1 MKSMSATNSS
11 PEQPGQSGNPGQP
24 GEFDHA
30 GEFRQSG
37 ETPPGITPAG
47 EAASSAVPDASAGAA
62 AGVGADGTADGT
74 ASGAQPGEAR
84 SSAIMAA
91 GTLVSRI
98 LGFGKTWM
106 LGAALGLGSTVNDT
120 FINANN
126 LPNLIF
132 LLVAGGVFN
141 AVLVP
146 QIIKASK
153 APDRGADYISRLLT
167 LAVLVLLSLTLLVT
181 LLAPFVIELTTQGYS
196 PQQKA
201 LAVTFAFWCL
211 PQIFFYGLYALL
223 TQVLNANGAFGP
235 AMWAPILNN
244 IVAILGLGMFIW
256 IFGANVANPHTL
268 DNWGETQTILVAGFS
283 TLGVIAQTAI
293 LLIPVFRL
301 RLGLR
306 PRFGWRGVGLG
317 HAARLSVWTLLTA
330 AVGQLAFLYVMRIA
344 TIPGAERLRLQKAG
358 DLDAAALLPGNAV
371 LEVAS
376 QLYLL
381 PHSII
386 ALSLAT
392 VLFNRMTRASQDGN
406 RDELRNALS
415 QGLRTMAV
423 ATVFGALALFALAG
437 PLGMFFS
444 GGLRTDGV
452 MLAQTLTILALSTPF
467 MSANFM
473 MSRVFYANEDA
484 RTPFYIQLV
493 LALVNV
499 VAAFFIQF
507 LPIDQIIFAIA
518 ILYTGGNIL
527 SVIVSAFFLRRLL
540 GHLDG
545 PRIANSYI
553 RMGYAALGSAV
564 AGAGALWLLGN
575 YSPVGFVWTNRLTA
589 LVTIVVVGPVM
600 LAVYLLLLKLFR
612 VTELQDLLRPLLGRL
627 GRGAAAPA
635 AAPGGDSG
643 GAASASGRASA
654 PASSE
659 RPTAERATVSMDTGL
674 IPRISGEF
682 DSASFRAG
690 PAPLP
695 EREEAGN
702 RGEAK
707 YLPEEELPGST
718 RGGRLR
724 DEIPLPGRRTFQG
737 KPGQNPYFRPGRK
750 RKK

>member
-1 MKSMSATNSS
+1 
-11 PEQPGQSGNPGQP
+11 
-24 GEFDHA
+24 
-30 GEFRQSG
+30 
-37 ETPPGITPAG
+37 
-47 EAASSAVPDASAGAA
+47 
-62 AGVGADGTADGT
+62 
-74 ASGAQPGEAR
+74 
-84 SSAIMAA
+84 MAA
-91 GTLVSRI
+91 GTLVSRF
-98 LGFGKTWM
+98 LGFAKTWM
-106 LGAALGLGSTVNDT
+106 LAAALGLGSTVNDT

-153 APDRGADYISRLLT
+153 APDKGADYISRLLT
-167 LAVLVLLSLTLLVT
+167 LAVLVLLALTLAVT
-181 LLAPFVIELTTQGYS
+181 LLAPWVIELTTQGYS

-201 LAVTFAFWCL
+201 LAVSFAFWCL

-223 TQVLNANGAFGP
+223 TQVLNAHGAFGP

-244 IVAILGLGMFIW
+244 IVAIAGLGMFIW
-256 IFGANVANPHTL
+256 MFGANVANPHTL
-268 DNWGETQTILVAGFS
+268 DTWDSSQTFLVAGFS
-283 TLGVIAQTAI
+283 TIGVIAQTAI
-293 LLIPVFRL
+293 LLVPVFRL

-317 HAARLSVWTLLTA
+317 HAARLSVWTLATA

-344 TIPGAERLRLQKAG
+344 TIPGAERLRLEQAG
-358 DLDAAALLPGNAV
+358 DPAADTMPGNAV

-392 VLFNRMTRASQDGN
+392 VLFNRMTRASQDGD
-406 RDELRNALS
+406 RAALRNALS
-415 QGLRTMAV
+415 HGLRTMAV

-444 GGLRTDGV
+444 GGVKQDGV

-484 RTPFYIQLV
+484 RTPFFIQLV

-499 VAAFFIQF
+499 VAAFTIQF
-507 LPIDQIIFAIA
+507 LPFDQIIFAIA

-527 SVIVSAFFLRRLL
+527 SVIVSAVFLRRLL

-553 RMGYAALGSAV
+553 RMGYAALGSAL
-564 AGAGALWLLGN
+564 AGAGALWLLGS
-575 YSPVGFVWTNRLTA
+575 YSPDGFAWSTPIAA
-589 LVTIVVVGPVM
+589 LVTIAVVGPVM
-600 LAVYLLLLKLFR
+600 LAAYLLLLKLFR
-612 VTELQDLLRPLLGRL
+612 VTELSDLLQPLLGRL
-627 GRGAAAPA
+627 RRRQAAEPGAEDLPDGAAAT
-635 AAPGGDSG
+635 
-643 GAASASGRASA
+643 RT
-654 PASSE
+654 
-659 RPTAERATVSMDTGL
+659 RPERATVSVDTGL

-682 DSASFRAG
+682 DAASFRAG
-690 PAPLP
+690 PDLGEQDERAGRAGP
-695 EREEAGN
+695 EG
-702 RGEAK
+702 G
-707 YLPEEELPGST
+707 YLPAEDLPST
-718 RGGRLR
+718 AEGGLGRG
-724 DEIPLPGRRTFQG
+724 DSPLPGRRTYQG
-737 KPGQNPYFRPGRK
+737 PAGHNPYFPFGG
-750 RKK
+750 KKKK

>member
-1 MKSMSATNSS
+1 MSATNFPSDRS
-11 PEQPGQSGNPGQP
+11 GRPDDAAPDGVPPEPAAPDLAQP
-24 GEFDHA
+24 
-30 GEFRQSG
+30 
-37 ETPPGITPAG
+37 
-47 EAASSAVPDASAGAA
+47 AA
-62 AGVGADGTADGT
+62 AG
-74 ASGAQPGEAR
+74 ASETR

-91 GTLVSRI
+91 GTLVSRF

-106 LGAALGLGSTVNDT
+106 LGTALGLGSTVNDT

-167 LAVLVLLSLTLLVT
+167 LAVLLLFGLTALVT
-181 LLAPFVIELTTQGYS
+181 LAAPGVIELTTQGYS

-201 LAVTFAFWCL
+201 LAVAFAFWCL

-244 IVAILGLGMFIW
+244 LVAIAGLGMFIW
-256 IFGANVANPHTL
+256 IFGENKVNPHTL
-268 DNWGETQTILVAGFS
+268 DNWGPTQTLLVAGFS
-283 TLGVIAQTAI
+283 TIGVLSQTAI
-293 LLIPVFRL
+293 LLVPVFRL
-301 RLGLR
+301 KLGLR

-317 HAARLSVWTLLTA
+317 HAAKLSVWTLLTA

-344 TIPGAERLRLQKAG
+344 TIPGAERIRLQQAG
-358 DLDAAALLPGNAV
+358 DASADTLPGNAV

-406 RDELRNALS
+406 RAELRDALS
-415 QGLRTMAV
+415 HGLRTMAV

-444 GGLRTDGV
+444 GGSRQDGV

-484 RTPFYIQLV
+484 RTPFYVQLL
-493 LALVNV
+493 LAV
-499 VAAFFIQF
+499 VYVAGAFAIQF
-507 LPIDQIIFAIA
+507 LPVGQIIYAIA
-518 ILYTGGNIL
+518 VLYMVGNIL
-527 SVIVSAFFLRRLL
+527 SVVISAFFLRRML

-553 RMGYAALGSAV
+553 RMGYAALGSAI
-564 AGAGALWLLGN
+564 AGAGALWLMGSYN
-575 YSPVGFVWTNRLTA
+575 PDGFAWQNRLTA
-589 LVTIVVVGPVM
+589 LVTVVVVGPVM
-600 LAVYLLLLKLFR
+600 LVVYFFLLKLFR
-612 VTELQDLLRPLLGRL
+612 VSELTDMLRPLLGRF
-627 GRGAAAPA
+627 GRGGQAAAPEA
-635 AAPGGDSG
+635 GDTPSPAHG
-643 GAASASGRASA
+643 EGAEG
-654 PASSE
+654 E
-659 RPTAERATVSMDTGL
+659 RSHRPERATTSVDTGL

-682 DSASFRAG
+682 DAVSFRAG
-690 PAPLP
+690 PDP
-695 EREEAGN
+695 EHGSRRQETYDDGARQGAEGA
-702 RGEAK
+702 
-707 YLPEEELPGST
+707 YLPGEDQPGT
-718 RGGRLR
+718 ARGGLLK
-724 DEIPLPGRRTFQG
+724 EQIPLPGRRTYQG
-737 KPGQNPYFRPGRK
+737 KPGENPYFKTRRK

>member
-1 MKSMSATNSS
+1 MSAANPAS
-11 PEQPGQSGNPGQP
+11 P
-24 GEFDHA
+24 
-30 GEFRQSG
+30 
-37 ETPPGITPAG
+37 
-47 EAASSAVPDASAGAA
+47 
-62 AGVGADGTADGT
+62 
-74 ASGAQPGEAR
+74 ASGPADSTDGSKADSKTVQHGEAR

-91 GTLVSRI
+91 GTLVSRF

-181 LLAPFVIELTTQGYS
+181 LLAPWVIELTTQGYS
-196 PQQKA
+196 PEQKS
-201 LAVTFAFWCL
+201 LAVSFALWCL

-244 IVAILGLGMFIW
+244 IVAIAGLGMFIW
-256 IFGANVANPHTL
+256 ILGANNTNPHTL
-268 DNWGETQTILVAGFS
+268 DTWGPFQTFLVAGFS
-283 TLGVIAQTAI
+283 TTGVVAQTAI

-317 HAARLSVWTLLTA
+317 QAAKLSVWTLLTA

-344 TIPGAERLRLQKAG
+344 TIPGSERLRLERAG
-358 DLDAAALLPGNAV
+358 DPAAHFLPGNAV

-392 VLFNRMTRASQDGN
+392 VLFNRMTRASQEGN
-406 RDELRNALS
+406 RAELRAALS
-415 QGLRTMAV
+415 HGLRTMAV

-444 GGLRTDGV
+444 GGRVQDGV

-499 VAAFFIQF
+499 VAAFAIQF
-507 LPIDQIIFAIA
+507 LPFGQIIFAIA
-518 ILYTGGNIL
+518 LLYTGGNIL
-527 SVIVSAFFLRRLL
+527 SVVVSAFFLRRLL

-553 RMGYAALGSAV
+553 RMGYAALGSAL
-564 AGAGALWLLGN
+564 AGALALWLMGS
-575 YSPVGFVWTNRLTA
+575 YSADGFAWSDRLAA
-589 LVTIVVVGPVM
+589 LVTLVVVGPVM
-600 LAVYLLLLKLFR
+600 LVVYLLLLKIFH
-612 VTELQDLLRPLLGRL
+612 VTELRDLLQPLLGRL
-627 GRGAAAPA
+627 GRGSAPA
-635 AAPGGDSG
+635 AGVPAESAERTPS
-643 GAASASGRASA
+643 AARTT
-654 PASSE
+654 P
-659 RPTAERATVSMDTGL
+659 ERATVSLDTGL

-682 DSASFRAG
+682 DAASFRAG
-690 PAPLP
+690 PQV
-695 EREEAGN
+695 EEPSESPDEPSPDATDG
-702 RGEAK
+702 
-707 YLPEEELPGST
+707 YLPAEDLPNTARGSIV
-718 RGGRLR
+718 RE
-724 DEIPLPGRRTFQG
+724 EIPLPGRRTYQG
-737 KPGQNPYFRPGRK
+737 TAGHNPYFSHR
-750 RKK
+750 RKKKR

>member
-1 MKSMSATNSS
+1 MSATNFPSDRS
-11 PEQPGQSGNPGQP
+11 GLPDDAAPDGVPPEPAAPDIAQP
-24 GEFDHA
+24 
-30 GEFRQSG
+30 
-37 ETPPGITPAG
+37 
-47 EAASSAVPDASAGAA
+47 AA
-62 AGVGADGTADGT
+62 AG
-74 ASGAQPGEAR
+74 ASETR

-91 GTLVSRI
+91 GTLVSRF

-106 LGAALGLGSTVNDT
+106 LGTALGLGSTVNDT

-167 LAVLVLLSLTLLVT
+167 LAVLLLFGLTALVT
-181 LLAPFVIELTTQGYS
+181 LAAPAVIELTTQGYS

-244 IVAILGLGMFIW
+244 VVAIAGLGMFIW
-256 IFGANVANPHTL
+256 IFGTNKFSPHTL
-268 DNWGETQTILVAGFS
+268 DNWGATQTLLVAGFS
-283 TLGVIAQTAI
+283 TIGVLSQTAI
-293 LLIPVFRL
+293 LLVPVFRL

-317 HAARLSVWTLLTA
+317 HAARLSIWTLLTA

-344 TIPGAERLRLQKAG
+344 TIPGAERIRLQEAG
-358 DLDAAALLPGNAV
+358 DPSASTLPGNAV

-406 RDELRNALS
+406 RAELRDALS
-415 QGLRTMAV
+415 HGLRTMAV

-444 GGLRTDGV
+444 GGARQDGV

-484 RTPFYIQLV
+484 RTPFYVQLL
-493 LALVNV
+493 LAV
-499 VAAFFIQF
+499 VYVVGAFAIQF
-507 LPIDQIIFAIA
+507 LPVGRIIYAIA
-518 ILYTGGNIL
+518 VLYMVGNIL
-527 SVIVSAFFLRRLL
+527 SVVISAFFLRRML
-540 GHLDG
+540 GSLDG

-553 RMGYAALGSAV
+553 RMGYAALGSAI
-564 AGAGALWLLGN
+564 AGAGALWLMGSYN
-575 YSPVGFVWTNRLTA
+575 PDGFAWSGRLQA
-589 LVTIVVVGPVM
+589 LVTVAVAGPVM
-600 LAVYLLLLKLFR
+600 LAVYFLLLRLFR
-612 VTELQDLLRPLLGRL
+612 VSELSDMLRPLLGRL
-627 GRGAAAPA
+627 GRGGAAPA
-635 AAPGGDSG
+635 PDAGDTPSS
-643 GAASASGRASA
+643 ASAEGSSGH
-654 PASSE
+654 
-659 RPTAERATVSMDTGL
+659 RPERATTSVDTGL

-682 DSASFRAG
+682 DAVSFRAG
-690 PAPLP
+690 PDP
-695 EREEAGN
+695 ERGSHRRETYDGGSRQGAEGD
-702 RGEAK
+702 
-707 YLPEEELPGST
+707 YLPGEDQPST
-718 RGGRLR
+718 ARGGLLS
-724 DEIPLPGRRTFQG
+724 EQIPLPGRRTYQG
-737 KPGQNPYFRPGRK
+737 KAGENPYFSSRRR

>member
-1 MKSMSATNSS
+1 MSPAK
-11 PEQPGQSGNPGQP
+11 PAPVPSGPDSQ
-24 GEFDHA
+24 
-30 GEFRQSG
+30 
-37 ETPPGITPAG
+37 
-47 EAASSAVPDASAGAA
+47 AV
-62 AGVGADGTADGT
+62 
-74 ASGAQPGEAR
+74 QPGEAR

-91 GTLVSRI
+91 GTLVSRF
-98 LGFGKTWM
+98 LGFAKTWM
-106 LGAALGLGSTVNDT
+106 LAAALGLGSTVNDT

-146 QIIKASK
+146 QIIKASR

-167 LAVLVLLSLTLLVT
+167 LAVLVLLVLTLLVT
-181 LLAPFVIELTTQGYS
+181 LLAPTVIQLTTQGYS

-201 LAVTFAFWCL
+201 LAVSFAFWCL

-223 TQVLNANGAFGP
+223 TQVLNAHGAFGP
-235 AMWAPILNN
+235 AMWAPIVNN
-244 IVAILGLGMFIW
+244 VVAIAGLGMFIA
-256 IFGANVANPHTL
+256 IMGANASNPHTI
-268 DNWGETQTILVAGFS
+268 DNWGSFQTFLVAGFS
-283 TLGVIAQTAI
+283 TIGVLTQTAV

-317 HAARLSVWTLLTA
+317 HAAKLSVWTLATA

-344 TIPGAERLRLQKAG
+344 TIPGAERLRLQEAG
-358 DLDAAALLPGNAV
+358 DPAASTMPGNAV

-392 VLFNRMTRASQDGN
+392 VLFNRMTRASQEGD
-406 RDELRNALS
+406 RAALRRALS
-415 QGLRTMAV
+415 HGLRTMAV

-444 GGLRTDGV
+444 GDVRQDGV

-484 RTPFYIQLV
+484 RTPFFIQLV

-499 VAAFFIQF
+499 VAAFAIQF
-507 LPIDQIIFAIA
+507 LPFDHIIFAIA
-518 ILYTGGNIL
+518 ILYTGGNVL

-545 PRIANSYI
+545 PRIASSYI
-553 RMGYAALGSAV
+553 RIGYAALGSAL
-564 AGAGALWLLGN
+564 AGAVALWLLGSYN
-575 YSPVGFVWTNRLTA
+575 PDGYAWSSRIAA

-600 LAVYLLLLKLFR
+600 LAAYFVMLKVLR
-612 VTELQDLLRPLLGRL
+612 VTELQDLLQPLLGRL
-627 GRGAAAPA
+627 RRGAPEEASAAFRA
-635 AAPGGDSG
+635 E
-643 GAASASGRASA
+643 GAAEARNV
-654 PASSE
+654 P
-659 RPTAERATVSMDTGL
+659 ERATVSVDTGL

-682 DSASFRAG
+682 DAASFRAG
-690 PAPLP
+690 PDIREQDTFAYGRPAGP
-695 EREEAGN
+695 EG
-702 RGEAK
+702 G
-707 YLPEEELPGST
+707 YLPAEDVPST
-718 RGGRLR
+718 ALGGLGRG
-724 DEIPLPGRRTFQG
+724 DVPLPGRRTYQG
-737 KPGQNPYFRPGRK
+737 PAGHNPYFAFS
-750 RKK
+750 RKKKK

>member
-1 MKSMSATNSS
+1 MSSAKSTPSPSGPANS
-11 PEQPGQSGNPGQP
+11 PA
-24 GEFDHA
+24 DHA
-30 GEFRQSG
+30 
-37 ETPPGITPAG
+37 
-47 EAASSAVPDASAGAA
+47 
-62 AGVGADGTADGT
+62 
-74 ASGAQPGEAR
+74 GEAR

-91 GTLVSRI
+91 GTLVSRF

-106 LGAALGLGSTVNDT
+106 LAAALGLGSTVNDT

-153 APDRGADYISRLLT
+153 APDRGADYVSRLLT
-167 LAVLVLLSLTLLVT
+167 LAVLVLLTLTLLVT
-181 LLAPFVIELTTQGYS
+181 LLAPWVIELTTQGYS

-201 LAVTFAFWCL
+201 LAVSFAFWCL

-244 IVAILGLGMFIW
+244 IVAIAGLGMFIG
-256 IFGANVANPHTL
+256 IMGTNAANPHTI
-268 DNWGETQTILVAGFS
+268 DNWGSSQTFLVAGFS
-283 TLGVIAQTAI
+283 TIGVVAQTAI
-293 LLIPVFRL
+293 LLVPVFRL

-317 HAARLSVWTLLTA
+317 QAARLSVWTLATA

-344 TIPGAERLRLQKAG
+344 TIPGAERLRLEQAG
-358 DLDAAALLPGNAV
+358 DPAANTLPGNAV

-392 VLFNRMTRASQDGN
+392 VLFNRMTRASQDGD
-406 RDELRNALS
+406 RAALRNALS
-415 QGLRTMAV
+415 HGLRTMAV

-444 GGLRTDGV
+444 GGDRQDGV

-484 RTPFYIQLV
+484 RTPFLIQLV

-499 VAAFFIQF
+499 VAAFLIQY
-507 LPIDQIIFAIA
+507 LPFDQIIFAIA
-518 ILYTGGNIL
+518 LLYTGGNIL
-527 SVIVSAFFLRRLL
+527 SVVVSALFLRRLL

-553 RMGYAALGSAV
+553 RMGYAALGSAL
-564 AGAGALWLLGN
+564 AGALALWLLGS
-575 YSPVGFVWTNRLTA
+575 YHRDGFAWSSTIAA

-600 LAVYLLLLKLFR
+600 LAVYFFLLKLFR
-612 VTELQDLLRPLLGRL
+612 VTELRDLLEPLLGRL
-627 GRGAAAPA
+627 RRGKAAGAGEDDGDAVPA
-635 AAPGGDSG
+635 EDAGTP
-643 GAASASGRASA
+643 
-654 PASSE
+654 
-659 RPTAERATVSMDTGL
+659 RPRPERATISVDTGL

-682 DSASFRAG
+682 DATSFRAG
-690 PAPLP
+690 PDIRDRDERSGWPAGP
-695 EREEAGN
+695 EG
-702 RGEAK
+702 G
-707 YLPEEELPGST
+707 YLPAEDQPSSAE
-718 RGGRLR
+718 GGLGKG
-724 DEIPLPGRRTFQG
+724 DVPLPGRRTYQG
-737 KPGQNPYFRPGRK
+737 PAGHNPYFPFGRK
-750 RKK
+750 KKK

>member
-1 MKSMSATNSS
+1 MSEAKTT
-11 PEQPGQSGNPGQP
+11 QSV
-24 GEFDHA
+24 
-30 GEFRQSG
+30 QS
-37 ETPPGITPAG
+37 
-47 EAASSAVPDASAGAA
+47 
-62 AGVGADGTADGT
+62 
-74 ASGAQPGEAR
+74 GEAR

-91 GTLVSRI
+91 GTLVSRF
-98 LGFGKTWM
+98 LGFAKTWM

-167 LAVLVLLSLTLLVT
+167 LAVLVLLALTALVT
-181 LLAPFVIELTTQGYS
+181 LAAPLVIDLTTQGYS
-196 PQQKA
+196 EQQKA

-211 PQIFFYGLYALL
+211 PQIFFYGLYAML
-223 TQVLNANGAFGP
+223 TQVLNAHGAFGP

-244 IVAILGLGMFIW
+244 LVAIAGLGMFIW
-256 IFGANVANPHTL
+256 ILGANITNPHTV
-268 DNWGETQTILVAGFS
+268 DNWGPTQTFLIAGFS
-283 TLGVIAQTAI
+283 TFGVIAQTAI

-317 HAARLSVWTLLTA
+317 QAAKLSVWTLATA

-344 TIPGAERLRLQKAG
+344 TIPGAERLRLSNAG
-358 DLDAAALLPGNAV
+358 NTVAAAVLPGNAV

-406 RDELRNALS
+406 KGELRDALS
-415 QGLRTMAV
+415 HGLRTMAV

-444 GGLRTDGV
+444 GGNPQDGV

-467 MSANFM
+467 LSANFM

-484 RTPFYIQLV
+484 RTPLYVQLW
-493 LALVNV
+493 LAVIYV
-499 VAAFFIQF
+499 VGAFFIQF
-507 LPIDQIIFAIA
+507 LPVGQIIYAIA
-518 ILYTGGNIL
+518 ILYTLGNIL
-527 SVIVSAFFLRRLL
+527 SVVISVMFLRRLL

-553 RMGYAALGSAV
+553 RMGYAGLGSAL
-564 AGAGALWLLGN
+564 AGAGALWLLGS
-575 YSPVGFVWTNRLTA
+575 YRADGFAWSSRPAA
-589 LVTIVVVGPVM
+589 LVTVIVVGPVM
-600 LAVYLLLLKLFR
+600 LLAYLVLLRVFH
-612 VTELQDLLRPLLGRL
+612 VTELRDLLRPLMGRL
-627 GRGAAAPA
+627 GRGAPAPVGAVAEPTTAA
-635 AAPGGDSG
+635 
-643 GAASASGRASA
+643 
-654 PASSE
+654 
-659 RPTAERATVSMDTGL
+659 RATVSDDTGL

-682 DSASFRAG
+682 DAASFRAG
-690 PAPLP
+690 PAVEPQRAAP
-695 EREEAGN
+695 ESGMEAP
-702 RGEAK
+702 K
-707 YLPEEELPGST
+707 TYLPEENTPST
-718 RGGRLR
+718 ARAGKFRPQV
-724 DEIPLPGRRTFQG
+724 PLPGRRTYQG
-737 KPGQNPYFRPGRK
+737 DAGQNPYFPPPGNRRK
-750 RKK
+750 

>member
-1 MKSMSATNSS
+1 MSSAK
-11 PEQPGQSGNPGQP
+11 P
-24 GEFDHA
+24 
-30 GEFRQSG
+30 
-37 ETPPGITPAG
+37 TPAHSG
-47 EAASSAVPDASAGAA
+47 PADSTAVQS
-62 AGVGADGTADGT
+62 
-74 ASGAQPGEAR
+74 GEAR

-91 GTLVSRI
+91 GTLVSRF

-106 LGAALGLGSTVNDT
+106 LAAALGLGSTVNDT

-167 LAVLVLLSLTLLVT
+167 LAVLVLVVLTLLVT
-181 LLAPFVIELTTQGYS
+181 LLAPWVIELTTQGYS

-201 LAVTFAFWCL
+201 LAVSFAFWCL

-223 TQVLNANGAFGP
+223 TQVLNAHGAFGP

-244 IVAILGLGMFIW
+244 IVAIAGLGMFIG
-256 IFGANVANPHTL
+256 IMGANAANPHTIESW
-268 DNWGETQTILVAGFS
+268 DSFQTFLVAGFS
-283 TLGVIAQTAI
+283 TIGVIAQTAI
-293 LLIPVFRL
+293 LLVPVFRL

-317 HAARLSVWTLLTA
+317 HAAKLSVWTLATA

-344 TIPGAERLRLQKAG
+344 TIPGAERLRLEQAG
-358 DLDAAALLPGNAV
+358 DPGAAALPGNAV

-392 VLFNRMTRASQDGN
+392 VLFNRMTRASQDG
-406 RDELRNALS
+406 DQAALRNALS
-415 QGLRTMAV
+415 HGLRTMAV

-444 GGLRTDGV
+444 GGVRQDGV

-484 RTPFYIQLV
+484 RTPFFIQLV

-499 VAAFFIQF
+499 VAAFTIQF
-507 LPIDQIIFAIA
+507 LPFDQIIFAIA
-518 ILYTGGNIL
+518 ALYTGGNIL
-527 SVIVSAFFLRRLL
+527 SVIVSAVFLRRLL

-553 RMGYAALGSAV
+553 GMGYAALGSAL
-564 AGAGALWLLGN
+564 AGAGALWLLGGYN
-575 YSPVGFVWTNRLTA
+575 PDGFAWSTPIAA
-589 LVTIVVVGPVM
+589 LVTIVVAGPVM

-612 VTELQDLLRPLLGRL
+612 VTELQDLLQPLLGRL
-627 GRGAAAPA
+627 RRGKGAGPDGGGDAEVHAGTRPEDAAA
-635 AAPGGDSG
+635 
-643 GAASASGRASA
+643 GRM
-654 PASSE
+654 
-659 RPTAERATVSMDTGL
+659 RPERATVSVDTGL

-682 DSASFRAG
+682 DAASFRAG
-690 PAPLP
+690 PDL
-695 EREEAGN
+695 G
-702 RGEAK
+702 
-707 YLPEEELPGST
+707 
-718 RGGRLR
+718 LR
-724 DEIPLPGRRTFQG
+724 DEYAERGNGPEGGYLPDEEVPSTAQGGLGRVDVPLPGRRTYQG
-737 KPGQNPYFRPGRK
+737 PVGQNPYFPFGRK
-750 RKK
+750 KKK

>member
-1 MKSMSATNSS
+1 MSATNFPSDRSGRPDDAAPDGVPPEPAS
-11 PEQPGQSGNPGQP
+11 PDIAQP
-24 GEFDHA
+24 
-30 GEFRQSG
+30 
-37 ETPPGITPAG
+37 
-47 EAASSAVPDASAGAA
+47 AA
-62 AGVGADGTADGT
+62 AG
-74 ASGAQPGEAR
+74 ASETR

-91 GTLVSRI
+91 GTLVSRF

-106 LGAALGLGSTVNDT
+106 LGTALGLGSTVNDT

-167 LAVLVLLSLTLLVT
+167 LAVLLLLGLTALVT
-181 LLAPFVIELTTQGYS
+181 LAAPAVIELTTQGYS

-244 IVAILGLGMFIW
+244 VVAIAGLGMFIW
-256 IFGANVANPHTL
+256 IFGRNEVNPHTL
-268 DNWGETQTILVAGFS
+268 DNWGSTQTLLVAGFS
-283 TLGVIAQTAI
+283 TIGVLSQTAI
-293 LLIPVFRL
+293 LMVPVMRL
-301 RLGLR
+301 KLGLR

-344 TIPGAERLRLQKAG
+344 TIPGAERIRLQQAG
-358 DLDAAALLPGNAV
+358 DPSAATLPGNAV

-406 RDELRNALS
+406 RAELRDALS
-415 QGLRTMAV
+415 HGLRTMAV

-444 GGLRTDGV
+444 GGLRQDGV

-484 RTPFYIQLV
+484 RTPFYVQLL
-493 LALVNV
+493 LAV
-499 VAAFFIQF
+499 VYVAGAFAIQF
-507 LPIDQIIFAIA
+507 LPVGRIIYAIA
-518 ILYTGGNIL
+518 VLYMVGNIL
-527 SVIVSAFFLRRLL
+527 SVVISAFFLRRML

-553 RMGYAALGSAV
+553 RMGYAALGSAI
-564 AGAGALWLLGN
+564 AGAGALWLMGS
-575 YSPVGFVWTNRLTA
+575 YSPDGFAWQNRITA
-589 LVTIVVVGPVM
+589 LVTVIVVGPVM
-600 LAVYLLLLKLFR
+600 LVVYFFLLKLFR
-612 VTELQDLLRPLLGRL
+612 VSELRDLLRPLLGRL
-627 GRGAAAPA
+627 GRGRQDGPSDAGTP
-635 AAPGGDSG
+635 PS
-643 GAASASGRASA
+643 SA
-654 PASSE
+654 PVHAGAE
-659 RPTAERATVSMDTGL
+659 RGQRAERATTSVDTGL

-682 DSASFRAG
+682 DAVSFRAG
-690 PAPLP
+690 PDP
-695 EREEAGN
+695 ERGAGHLETHDDGT
-702 RGEAK
+702 RHGADDD
-707 YLPEEELPGST
+707 YLPAEDQPGT
-718 RGGRLR
+718 ARGGLLR
-724 DEIPLPGRRTFQG
+724 EQIPLPGRRTYQG
-737 KPGQNPYFRPGRK
+737 KAGENPHFKARRT

>member
-1 MKSMSATNSS
+1 MSEAKTT
-11 PEQPGQSGNPGQP
+11 QSV
-24 GEFDHA
+24 
-30 GEFRQSG
+30 QS
-37 ETPPGITPAG
+37 
-47 EAASSAVPDASAGAA
+47 
-62 AGVGADGTADGT
+62 
-74 ASGAQPGEAR
+74 GEAR

-91 GTLVSRI
+91 GTLVSRF
-98 LGFGKTWM
+98 LGFAKTWM

-167 LAVLVLLSLTLLVT
+167 LAVLVLLALTALVT
-181 LLAPFVIELTTQGYS
+181 LAAPLVIDLTTQGYS
-196 PQQKA
+196 EQQKA

-223 TQVLNANGAFGP
+223 TQVLNAHGAFGP

-244 IVAILGLGMFIW
+244 LVAIAGLGMFIW
-256 IFGANVANPHTL
+256 ILGANLTNPHTL
-268 DNWGETQTILVAGFS
+268 DNWGPTQTFLIAGFS
-283 TLGVIAQTAI
+283 TFGVIAQTAI

-317 HAARLSVWTLLTA
+317 QAAKLSVWTLATA

-344 TIPGAERLRLQKAG
+344 TIPGAERLRLDNAG
-358 DLDAAALLPGNAV
+358 DKAAAAVLPGNAV

-406 RDELRNALS
+406 KAELRDALS
-415 QGLRTMAV
+415 HGLRTMAV

-444 GGLRTDGV
+444 GGKPQDGV

-467 MSANFM
+467 LSANFM

-484 RTPFYIQLV
+484 RTPLYVQLW
-493 LALVNV
+493 LAVIYV
-499 VAAFFIQF
+499 VGAFFIQF
-507 LPIDQIIFAIA
+507 LPVGQIIYAIA
-518 ILYTGGNIL
+518 ILYTLGNIL
-527 SVIVSAFFLRRLL
+527 SVVISVVFLRRLL

-553 RMGYAALGSAV
+553 RMGYAGLGSAL
-564 AGAGALWLLGN
+564 AGAGALWLLGS
-575 YSPVGFVWTNRLTA
+575 YRADGFAWSSRPAA
-589 LVTIVVVGPVM
+589 LVTVAVVGPVM
-600 LAVYLLLLKLFR
+600 LIAYLVLLRVFH
-612 VTELQDLLRPLLGRL
+612 VTELRDLLRPLMGRF
-627 GRGAAAPA
+627 GRGAPAPVTGAVVEPTTAA
-635 AAPGGDSG
+635 
-643 GAASASGRASA
+643 
-654 PASSE
+654 
-659 RPTAERATVSMDTGL
+659 RATVSDDTGL

-682 DSASFRAG
+682 DAASFRAG
-690 PAPLP
+690 PSGGTRAPQP
-695 EREEAGN
+695 S
-702 RGEAK
+702 
-707 YLPEEELPGST
+707 P
-718 RGGRLR
+718 
-724 DEIPLPGRRTFQG
+724 
-737 KPGQNPYFRPGRK
+737 
-750 RKK
+750 

>member
-1 MKSMSATNSS
+1 
-11 PEQPGQSGNPGQP
+11 
-24 GEFDHA
+24 
-30 GEFRQSG
+30 
-37 ETPPGITPAG
+37 
-47 EAASSAVPDASAGAA
+47 
-62 AGVGADGTADGT
+62 
-74 ASGAQPGEAR
+74 
-84 SSAIMAA
+84 MAA
-91 GTLVSRI
+91 GTLVSRF

-167 LAVLVLLSLTLLVT
+167 LAVLLLLGLTALVT
-181 LLAPFVIELTTQGYS
+181 LAAPWVIELTTQGYS
-196 PQQKA
+196 PQQKT
-201 LAVTFAFWCL
+201 LAIAFAFWCL

-244 IVAILGLGMFIW
+244 VVGIAGLGMFIW
-256 IFGANVANPHTL
+256 IFGQNAVNPHTL
-268 DNWGETQTILVAGFS
+268 DNWGTTQTLLVAGFS
-283 TLGVIAQTAI
+283 TIGVVSQTAI

-301 RLGLR
+301 KLGLR
-306 PRFGWRGVGLG
+306 PKFGWRGVGLG
-317 HAARLSVWTLLTA
+317 QAAKLSVWTLLTA

-344 TIPGAERLRLQKAG
+344 TIPGAERLRLKEAG
-358 DLDAAALLPGNAV
+358 DPAAEVLPGNAV

-406 RDELRNALS
+406 RAELRDALS
-415 QGLRTMAV
+415 HGLRTMAV

-444 GGLRTDGV
+444 GGLRQDGV

-484 RTPFYIQLV
+484 RTPFYIQLL
-493 LALVNV
+493 LAV
-499 VAAFFIQF
+499 VYVAGAFAIQF
-507 LPIDQIIFAIA
+507 MPVGQIIYAIA
-518 ILYTGGNIL
+518 ILYMVGNIL
-527 SVIVSAFFLRRLL
+527 SVVISAFFLRRLL

-564 AGAGALWLLGN
+564 AGAGALWLMGS
-575 YSPVGFVWTNRLTA
+575 YSPDGFAWSDRLAA
-589 LVTIVVVGPVM
+589 LVTLIVVGPIM
-600 LAVYLLLLKLFR
+600 LLVYVLLLKIFH
-612 VTELQDLLRPLLGRL
+612 VEELRDLLRPLLGRL
-627 GRGAAAPA
+627 GRG
-635 AAPGGDSG
+635 
-643 GAASASGRASA
+643 GAGPSDGNRGTPSSSASGAGSR
-654 PASSE
+654 SE
-659 RPTAERATVSMDTGL
+659 TEGPTPERATVSVDTGL

-682 DSASFRAG
+682 DAASFRAG
-690 PAPLP
+690 PEP
-695 EREEAGN
+695 ERHIPTAPN
-702 RGEAK
+702 LPADTADNTTMPSGE
-707 YLPEEELPGST
+707 YLPAEDVPGT
-718 RGGRLR
+718 ARGGLLR
-724 DEIPLPGRRTFQG
+724 EEIPLPGRRTFQG
-737 KPGQNPYFRPGRK
+737 QPGQNPHFKPRRQ

>member
-1 MKSMSATNSS
+1 M
-11 PEQPGQSGNPGQP
+11 PR
-24 GEFDHA
+24 A
-30 GEFRQSG
+30 GE
-37 ETPPGITPAG
+37 TMKTM
-47 EAASSAVPDASAGAA
+47 SSAKPAPVPSGSAA
-62 AGVGADGTADGT
+62 A
-74 ASGAQPGEAR
+74 QPNPAGEAR
-84 SSAIMAA
+84 SSAVMAA
-91 GTLVSRI
+91 GTLVSRF

-106 LGAALGLGSTVNDT
+106 LAAALGLGSTVTDT

-153 APDRGADYISRLLT
+153 GPDRGADYISRLLT
-167 LAVLVLLSLTLLVT
+167 LAVLLLFGLTALVT
-181 LLAPFVIELTTQGYS
+181 LAAPGVIELTTQGYS

-244 IVAILGLGMFIW
+244 VVAIAGLGMFIG
-256 IFGANVANPHTL
+256 ILGANAANPHTL
-268 DNWGETQTILVAGFS
+268 DNWGPFQTFLVAGFS
-283 TLGVIAQTAI
+283 TIGVIAQTAI
-293 LLIPVFRL
+293 LLVPVFRL

-317 HAARLSVWTLLTA
+317 QAAKLSVLTLATA
-330 AVGQLAFLYVMRIA
+330 ATGQLAFLYVMRIA
-344 TIPGAERLRLQKAG
+344 TIPGAERLRLERAG
-358 DLDAAALLPGNAV
+358 DHAAAATLPGNAV

-406 RDELRNALS
+406 RAELRRALS
-415 QGLRTMAV
+415 HGLRTMAV

-444 GGLRTDGV
+444 GGHKQDGV

-484 RTPFYIQLV
+484 RTPFYVQLL
-493 LALVNV
+493 LAV
-499 VAAFFIQF
+499 VYVAGAFTIQF
-507 LPIDQIIFAIA
+507 MPVGQIIYAIA
-518 ILYTGGNIL
+518 ILYMVGNIL
-527 SVIVSAFFLRRLL
+527 SVVISAFFLRRLL

-553 RMGYAALGSAV
+553 RMGYAALGSAI
-564 AGAGALWLLGN
+564 AGAVALWLLGS
-575 YSPVGFVWTNRLTA
+575 YHAEGFAWSSRPAA
-589 LVTIVVVGPVM
+589 LVTVIVVGPVM
-600 LAVYLLLLKLFR
+600 LLAYLFLLRLFH
-612 VTELQDLLRPLLGRL
+612 VSELRDLLRPVLGRL
-627 GRGAAAPA
+627 GRG
-635 AAPGGDSG
+635 
-643 GAASASGRASA
+643 
-654 PASSE
+654 
-659 RPTAERATVSMDTGL
+659 
-674 IPRISGEF
+674 
-682 DSASFRAG
+682 
-690 PAPLP
+690 
-695 EREEAGN
+695 
-702 RGEAK
+702 
-707 YLPEEELPGST
+707 
-718 RGGRLR
+718 
-724 DEIPLPGRRTFQG
+724 
-737 KPGQNPYFRPGRK
+737 
-750 RKK
+750 

>member
-1 MKSMSATNSS
+1 MSAS
-11 PEQPGQSGNPGQP
+11 NPP
-24 GEFDHA
+24 
-30 GEFRQSG
+30 SN
-37 ETPPGITPAG
+37 
-47 EAASSAVPDASAGAA
+47 SAGRAGPNVPAA
-62 AGVGADGTADGT
+62 EPGAPSEPSAPTEPGAPAEPSVPTEPGAPTG
-74 ASGAQPGEAR
+74 ASETR

-91 GTLVSRI
+91 GTLVSRF

-167 LAVLVLLSLTLLVT
+167 LAVLLLLGLTALVT
-181 LLAPFVIELTTQGYS
+181 LAAPSVIELTTQGYS
-196 PQQKA
+196 PQQQA
-201 LAVTFAFWCL
+201 LAVSFAFWCL

-235 AMWAPILNN
+235 AMWAPIMNN
-244 IVAILGLGMFIW
+244 VVAIAGLGMFIW
-256 IFGANVANPHTL
+256 IFGQNAVNPHTL
-268 DNWGETQTILVAGFS
+268 DNWGSTQTLLVAGFS
-283 TLGVIAQTAI
+283 TIGVVAQTAI

-301 RLGLR
+301 KLGLR

-317 HAARLSVWTLLTA
+317 QAAKLSVWTLLTA

-344 TIPGAERLRLQKAG
+344 TIPGAERLRLKEAG
-358 DLDAAALLPGNAV
+358 DPAAEILPGNAV

-406 RDELRNALS
+406 RNELRDALS
-415 QGLRTMAV
+415 HGLRTMAV

-444 GGLRTDGV
+444 GGLRQDGV

-484 RTPFYIQLV
+484 RTPFYVQLL
-493 LALVNV
+493 LAV
-499 VAAFFIQF
+499 VYVAGAFTIQF
-507 LPIDQIIFAIA
+507 MPVGQIIYAIA
-518 ILYTGGNIL
+518 ILYMVGNIL
-527 SVIVSAFFLRRLL
+527 SVVISAFFLRRLL

-564 AGAGALWLLGN
+564 AGAGALWLMGS
-575 YSPVGFVWTNRLTA
+575 YSPNGFAWSDRIAA
-589 LVTIVVVGPVM
+589 LVTLIVVGPIM
-600 LAVYLLLLKLFR
+600 LVVYVFLLKIFH
-612 VTELQDLLRPLLGRL
+612 VTELRDLLRPLLGRL
-627 GRGAAAPA
+627 GRGGAGPSDAT
-635 AAPGGDSG
+635 GGTPSS
-643 GAASASGRASA
+643 ASASGSRSGA
-654 PASSE
+654 E
-659 RPTAERATVSMDTGL
+659 RPTPERATVSVDTGL

-682 DSASFRAG
+682 DATSFRAG
-690 PAPLP
+690 PAP
-695 EREEAGN
+695 ERHAPAAPAAAPSEDGAQPAG
-702 RGEAK
+702 E
-707 YLPEEELPGST
+707 YLAAEDVPAT
-718 RGGRLR
+718 ARGGLLR
-724 DEIPLPGRRTFQG
+724 EEIPLPGRRTFQG
-737 KPGQNPYFRPGRK
+737 QPGRNPHFRPRRP

>member
-1 MKSMSATNSS
+1 MSEAKTT
-11 PEQPGQSGNPGQP
+11 QSV
-24 GEFDHA
+24 
-30 GEFRQSG
+30 QS
-37 ETPPGITPAG
+37 
-47 EAASSAVPDASAGAA
+47 
-62 AGVGADGTADGT
+62 
-74 ASGAQPGEAR
+74 GEAR

-91 GTLVSRI
+91 GTLVSRF
-98 LGFGKTWM
+98 LGFAKTWM
-106 LGAALGLGSTVNDT
+106 LGAALGLGSTVTDT

-153 APDRGADYISRLLT
+153 AEDRGADYLSRLLT
-167 LAVLVLLSLTLLVT
+167 LAVLVLLALTAIVT
-181 LLAPFVIELTTQGYS
+181 LAAPLVIDLTTQDYS
-196 PQQKA
+196 EQQKA

-223 TQVLNANGAFGP
+223 TQVLNAHGAFGP

-244 IVAILGLGMFIW
+244 LVAIAGLGMFIW
-256 IFGANVANPHTL
+256 ILGANITNPHTL
-268 DNWGETQTILVAGFS
+268 DNWGPVQTFFVAGFS
-283 TLGVIAQTAI
+283 TIGVVAQTAI
-293 LLIPVFRL
+293 LLIPVLRL
-301 RLGLR
+301 KLGLR

-317 HAARLSVWTLLTA
+317 QAAKLSVWTLATA

-344 TIPGAERLRLQKAG
+344 TIPGAERLRLSNAG
-358 DLDAAALLPGNAV
+358 ETTAALTLPGNAV

-406 RDELRNALS
+406 KAELRDALS
-415 QGLRTMAV
+415 HGLRTMAV

-444 GGLRTDGV
+444 GGQPQDGV

-484 RTPFYIQLV
+484 RTPLYVQLL
-493 LALVNV
+493 LAV
-499 VAAFFIQF
+499 VYVVGAFIIQF
-507 LPIDQIIFAIA
+507 LPVGQIIYAIA
-518 ILYTGGNIL
+518 VLYTLGNIL
-527 SVIVSAFFLRRLL
+527 SVVISVVFLRRLL

-553 RMGYAALGSAV
+553 RMGYAGLGSAI
-564 AGAGALWLLGN
+564 AGALALWLLGS
-575 YSPVGFVWTNRLTA
+575 YRADGFAWSSRPAA
-589 LVTIVVVGPVM
+589 LVTVIVVGPVM
-600 LAVYLLLLKLFR
+600 LVAYLLLLRVFR
-612 VTELQDLLRPLLGRL
+612 VTELRDLLRPLLGRL
-627 GRGAAAPA
+627 GRGVPVPAGAGAAAEPTTA
-635 AAPGGDSG
+635 A
-643 GAASASGRASA
+643 
-654 PASSE
+654 
-659 RPTAERATVSMDTGL
+659 RATVSDDTGL

-682 DSASFRAG
+682 DAASFRAG
-690 PAPLP
+690 PALEP
-695 EREEAGN
+695 EPAVERHPDVVGAAEYIPDEDV
-702 RGEAK
+702 
-707 YLPEEELPGST
+707 PST
-718 RGGRLR
+718 AMGGKFRPQV
-724 DEIPLPGRRTFQG
+724 PLPGRRTYQG
-737 KPGQNPYFRPGRK
+737 EAGRNPYFPVEDNRK
-750 RKK
+750 R

>member
-1 MKSMSATNSS
+1 M
-11 PEQPGQSGNPGQP
+11 PR
-24 GEFDHA
+24 A
-30 GEFRQSG
+30 GE
-37 ETPPGITPAG
+37 TMKTM
-47 EAASSAVPDASAGAA
+47 SSAKPAPVPSGPADSKAA
-62 AGVGADGTADGT
+62 Q
-74 ASGAQPGEAR
+74 SGEAR
-84 SSAIMAA
+84 SSAVMAA
-91 GTLVSRI
+91 GTLVSRF
-98 LGFGKTWM
+98 LGFAKTWM
-106 LGAALGLGSTVNDT
+106 LAAALGLGSTVNDT

-181 LLAPFVIELTTQGYS
+181 LLAPAVIELTTQGYS

-244 IVAILGLGMFIW
+244 VVAIAGLGMFIW
-256 IFGANVANPHTL
+256 IFGTNDVNAHTL
-268 DNWGETQTILVAGFS
+268 DNWGSTQTLLVAGFS
-283 TLGVIAQTAI
+283 TIGVLSQTAI
-293 LLIPVFRL
+293 LLVPVFRL
-301 RLGLR
+301 KLGLR

-344 TIPGAERLRLQKAG
+344 TIPGAERIRLQQAG
-358 DLDAAALLPGNAV
+358 DPSASTLPGNAV

-406 RDELRNALS
+406 RAELRDALS
-415 QGLRTMAV
+415 HGLRTMAV

-444 GGLRTDGV
+444 GEQRQDGV

-484 RTPFYIQLV
+484 RTPFFIQLV
-493 LALVNV
+493 LAAVNV
-499 VAAFFIQF
+499 VSAFFIQY
-507 LPIDQIIFAIA
+507 LPFDQIIFAIA
-518 ILYTGGNIL
+518 VLYTGGNIL
-527 SVIVSAFFLRRLL
+527 SVIVSATFLRRLQ

-545 PRIANSYI
+545 PRIASSYI
-553 RMGYAALGSAV
+553 RMGYAALGSAL
-564 AGAGALWLLGN
+564 AGAVALWLLGSYN
-575 YSPVGFVWTNRLTA
+575 PDGYAWSDRTAA

-600 LAVYLLLLKLFR
+600 LAAYFLLLKLFR
-612 VTELQDLLRPLLGRL
+612 VTELQDLLQPLLGRL
-627 GRGAAAPA
+627 RRRRAAEPGTEAGSEALAEGTTEVRRAP
-635 AAPGGDSG
+635 
-643 GAASASGRASA
+643 
-654 PASSE
+654 
-659 RPTAERATVSMDTGL
+659 ERATISVDTGL

-682 DSASFRAG
+682 DAASFRAG
-690 PAPLP
+690 PDI
-695 EREEAGN
+695 REEDSFPYGRPAGPE
-702 RGEAK
+702 GG
-707 YLPEEELPGST
+707 YLPAEDLPST
-718 RGGRLR
+718 AQGGLGKG
-724 DEIPLPGRRTFQG
+724 DVPLPGRRTYQG
-737 KPGQNPYFRPGRK
+737 TAGRNPYFSRRPESR
-750 RKK
+750 R

>member
-1 MKSMSATNSS
+1 MKTMSSAK
-11 PEQPGQSGNPGQP
+11 PAPVPSGSA
-24 GEFDHA
+24 D
-30 GEFRQSG
+30 
-37 ETPPGITPAG
+37 
-47 EAASSAVPDASAGAA
+47 SSAV
-62 AGVGADGTADGT
+62 
-74 ASGAQPGEAR
+74 QPGEAR

-91 GTLVSRI
+91 GTLVSRF

-106 LGAALGLGSTVNDT
+106 LAAALGLGSTVNDT

-167 LAVLVLLSLTLLVT
+167 LAVLVLLVLTLVVT
-181 LLAPFVIELTTQGYS
+181 LLAPWVIQLTTQGYS

-201 LAVTFAFWCL
+201 LAVSFAFWCL

-223 TQVLNANGAFGP
+223 TQVLNAHGAFGP
-235 AMWAPILNN
+235 AMWAPIVNN
-244 IVAILGLGMFIW
+244 IVAIAGLGMFIG
-256 IFGANVANPHTL
+256 IMGANAANPHTI
-268 DNWGETQTILVAGFS
+268 DNWGSFQTFLVAGVS
-283 TLGVIAQTAI
+283 TIGVVTQTAV

-317 HAARLSVWTLLTA
+317 HAAKLSVWTLATA

-344 TIPGAERLRLQKAG
+344 TIPGAERLRLQEAG
-358 DLDAAALLPGNAV
+358 DPAASTMPGNAV

-392 VLFNRMTRASQDGN
+392 VLFNRMTRASQDGD
-406 RDELRNALS
+406 RAALRSALS
-415 QGLRTMAV
+415 HGLRTMAV

-444 GGLRTDGV
+444 GGVRQDGV

-484 RTPFYIQLV
+484 RTPFFIQLV

-499 VAAFFIQF
+499 VAAFAIQF
-507 LPIDQIIFAIA
+507 LPFDQIIFAIA

-527 SVIVSAFFLRRLL
+527 SVIVSAAFLRRLL

-545 PRIANSYI
+545 PRIASSYI
-553 RMGYAALGSAV
+553 RMGYAALGSAL
-564 AGAGALWLLGN
+564 AGAVALWLLGSYN
-575 YSPVGFVWTNRLTA
+575 PDGFAWSDRIAA

-600 LAVYLLLLKLFR
+600 LAAYLLLLKLFR

-627 GRGAAAPA
+627 RRGAADSTAEPDPGPRTEGVSEVRRAP
-635 AAPGGDSG
+635 
-643 GAASASGRASA
+643 
-654 PASSE
+654 
-659 RPTAERATVSMDTGL
+659 ERATVSVDTGL

-682 DSASFRAG
+682 DAASFRAG
-690 PAPLP
+690 PDIRDEDAFRSGRPAGP
-695 EREEAGN
+695 EG
-702 RGEAK
+702 G
-707 YLPEEELPGST
+707 YLPAEDLPST
-718 RGGRLR
+718 AQGGLGRG
-724 DEIPLPGRRTFQG
+724 DVPLPGRRTYQG
-737 KPGQNPYFRPGRK
+737 PAGHNPHFPFGP
-750 RKK
+750 KKKK

>member
-1 MKSMSATNSS
+1 MSASNFPSDQAGRAGGAPEGVPADGVPLDGAPQAAAPLDSATQDSAPAETAHLAAPVDGS
-11 PEQPGQSGNPGQP
+11 PLDGGQ
-24 GEFDHA
+24 
-30 GEFRQSG
+30 
-37 ETPPGITPAG
+37 
-47 EAASSAVPDASAGAA
+47 AGAEQ
-62 AGVGADGTADGT
+62 
-74 ASGAQPGEAR
+74 ASETR

-91 GTLVSRI
+91 GTLVSRF

-106 LGAALGLGSTVNDT
+106 LGTALGLGSTVNDT

-167 LAVLVLLSLTLLVT
+167 LAVLLLLGLTALVT
-181 LLAPFVIELTTQGYS
+181 LAAPWVIELTTQGYS

-201 LAVTFAFWCL
+201 LAVAFAFWCL

-244 IVAILGLGMFIW
+244 LVAIAGLGMFIW
-256 IFGANVANPHTL
+256 IFGSNEINTHTL
-268 DNWGETQTILVAGFS
+268 DNWGDTQTLLVAGFS
-283 TLGVIAQTAI
+283 TIGVISQTAI
-293 LLIPVFRL
+293 LMIPVIRL
-301 RLGLR
+301 KLGLR

-317 HAARLSVWTLLTA
+317 QAAKLSVWTLLTA

-344 TIPGAERLRLQKAG
+344 TIPGAERIRLQQAG
-358 DLDAAALLPGNAV
+358 DPAAYMLPGNAV

-406 RDELRNALS
+406 RAELRDALS
-415 QGLRTMAV
+415 HGLRTMAV

-444 GGLRTDGV
+444 GGLRQDGV

-484 RTPFYIQLV
+484 RTPFYIQLL
-493 LALVNV
+493 LAV
-499 VAAFFIQF
+499 VYVAGAFAIQF
-507 LPIDQIIFAIA
+507 LPVNQIIYAIA
-518 ILYTGGNIL
+518 VLYMVGNIL
-527 SVIVSAFFLRRLL
+527 SVVISAFFLRRLL

-545 PRIANSYI
+545 ARIANSYI
-553 RMGYAALGSAV
+553 RMGYAALGSAI
-564 AGAGALWLLGN
+564 AGAGALWLMGS
-575 YSPVGFVWTNRLTA
+575 YSPDGFAWRDRLSA
-589 LVTIVVVGPVM
+589 LITVIVVGPIM
-600 LAVYLLLLKLFR
+600 LVAYFVLLKLFR
-612 VTELQDLLRPLLGRL
+612 VSELRDLLRPLLGRL
-627 GRGAAAPA
+627 GRGGAAAPA
-635 AAPGGDSG
+635 AEDGTRPSDDTAGAGSDDHRRHAP
-643 GAASASGRASA
+643 
-654 PASSE
+654 
-659 RPTAERATVSMDTGL
+659 ERATTSVDTGL

-682 DSASFRAG
+682 DAVSFRAG
-690 PAPLP
+690 PVP
-695 EREEAGN
+695 ERGAG
-702 RGEAK
+702 RREPADGEDHPGGDGT
-707 YLPEEELPGST
+707 YLPGEDQPST
-718 RGGRLR
+718 ARGGLLR
-724 DEIPLPGRRTFQG
+724 DQIPLPGRRTFQG
-737 KPGQNPYFRPGRK
+737 KPGENPHFRPRRP

>member
-1 MKSMSATNSS
+1 MKAMSAAK
-11 PEQPGQSGNPGQP
+11 PEP
-24 GEFDHA
+24 
-30 GEFRQSG
+30 
-37 ETPPGITPAG
+37 
-47 EAASSAVPDASAGAA
+47 
-62 AGVGADGTADGT
+62 ADGGSAH
-74 ASGAQPGEAR
+74 AGEAR

-91 GTLVSRI
+91 GTLVSRF

-106 LGAALGLGSTVNDT
+106 LAFALGLGTTVNDT

-167 LAVLVLLSLTLLVT
+167 LAVIVLLALTLLVT
-181 LLAPFVIELTTQGYS
+181 LFAPLVIDLTTQNYS
-196 PQQKA
+196 PEQKS
-201 LAVTFAFWCL
+201 LAISFAFWCL

-244 IVAILGLGMFIW
+244 IVAIAGLGMFIW
-256 IFGANVANPHTL
+256 ILGPNVTNPHTL
-268 DNWGETQTILVAGFS
+268 ETWGPFQTFLVAGFS
-283 TLGVIAQTAI
+283 TIGVVAQTAI
-293 LLIPVFRL
+293 LMVPVLRL
-301 RLGLR
+301 RLRLR

-317 HAARLSVWTLLTA
+317 QAAKLSVWTLLTA

-344 TIPGAERLRLQKAG
+344 TIPGAERLRLAQAG
-358 DLDAAALLPGNAV
+358 DPAAERLPGNAI

-406 RDELRNALS
+406 RGALRDALS
-415 QGLRTMAV
+415 HGLRTMAV

-444 GGLRTDGV
+444 GGKEQDGV

-484 RTPFYIQLV
+484 RTPFFIQLI

-507 LPIDQIIFAIA
+507 LPADQIIFAIA

-527 SVIVSAFFLRRLL
+527 SVMVSAAFLRRLL

-545 PRIANSYI
+545 PRVANSYI
-553 RMGYAALGSAV
+553 RMGYAALGSALT
-564 AGAGALWLLGN
+564 GAVALWLMGS
-575 YSPVGFVWTNRLTA
+575 YQEDGFAWSGRIQA
-589 LVTIVVVGPVM
+589 LVTIAVVGPVM
-600 LAVYLLLLKLFR
+600 LVTYLFLLKAFH
-612 VTELQDLLRPLLGRL
+612 VSELRDLLRPLLGRL
-627 GRGAAAPA
+627 GRGPAAAPA
-635 AAPGGDSG
+635 AQ
-643 GAASASGRASA
+643 RTT
-654 PASSE
+654 SE
-659 RPTAERATVSMDTGL
+659 SPDRATVSVDTGL

-690 PAPLP
+690 PKM
-695 EREEAGN
+695 EHDDDDISTGAG
-702 RGEAK
+702 
-707 YLPEEELPGST
+707 YLPAEEIPNTARGSMV
-718 RGGRLR
+718 RQ
-724 DEIPLPGRRTFQG
+724 EIPLPGRRTYQG
-737 KPGQNPYFRPGRK
+737 TAGHNPYFRTR
-750 RKK
+750 RKKKK

>member
-1 MKSMSATNSS
+1 MNSMSASNFPSDRAS
-11 PEQPGQSGNPGQP
+11 
-24 GEFDHA
+24 HA
-30 GEFRQSG
+30 G
-37 ETPPGITPAG
+37 PAA
-47 EAASSAVPDASAGAA
+47 EPAVAAEPALPEPAVPAEPAPAEPGASAGP
-62 AGVGADGTADGT
+62 GVPTGASET
-74 ASGAQPGEAR
+74 R

-91 GTLVSRI
+91 GTLVSRF

-106 LGAALGLGSTVNDT
+106 LGTALGLGSTVNDT

-167 LAVLVLLSLTLLVT
+167 LAVLLLLGLTALVT
-181 LLAPFVIELTTQGYS
+181 LAAPGVIELTTQGYS

-223 TQVLNANGAFGP
+223 TQILNANGAFGP

-244 IVAILGLGMFIW
+244 LVAIAGLGMFIW
-256 IFGANVANPHTL
+256 IFGTNEFNPHSL
-268 DNWGETQTILVAGFS
+268 DNWGSAQTLLVAGFS
-283 TLGVIAQTAI
+283 TVGVVAQTAI

-301 RLGLR
+301 KLGLR

-317 HAARLSVWTLLTA
+317 QAAKLSVWTLLTA

-344 TIPGAERLRLQKAG
+344 TIPGAVRLRLKDAG
-358 DLDAAALLPGNAV
+358 DPAAQILPGNAV

-406 RDELRNALS
+406 RAELRDALS
-415 QGLRTMAV
+415 HGLRTMAV

-444 GGLRTDGV
+444 GGLRQDGV

-484 RTPFYIQLV
+484 RTPFYVQLF
-493 LALVNV
+493 LAV
-499 VAAFFIQF
+499 VYVGGAFAIQF
-507 LPIDQIIFAIA
+507 LPVGQIIYAIA
-518 ILYTGGNIL
+518 ILYMVGNIL
-527 SVIVSAFFLRRLL
+527 SVVVSAFFLRRLL

-564 AGAGALWLLGN
+564 AGAGALWLMGS
-575 YSPVGFVWTNRLTA
+575 YSPDGFAWTDRLAA
-589 LVTIVVVGPVM
+589 LVTLIVVGPIM
-600 LAVYLLLLKLFR
+600 LVVYVVLLKMFH
-612 VTELQDLLRPLLGRL
+612 VSELRDLLRPLLGRL
-627 GRGAAAPA
+627 GRGGAGPSDAT
-635 AAPGGDSG
+635 GGTPS
-643 GAASASGRASA
+643 SPASGSGSRVDA
-654 PASSE
+654 E
-659 RPTAERATVSMDTGL
+659 RPTPERATVSVDTGL

-682 DSASFRAG
+682 DATSFRAG
-690 PAPLP
+690 PAPERRAP
-695 EREEAGN
+695 EAPTENGLKPAG
-702 RGEAK
+702 E
-707 YLPEEELPGST
+707 YLPAEDVPGT
-718 RGGRLR
+718 ARGGLLR
-724 DEIPLPGRRTFQG
+724 EEIPLPGRRTFQG
-737 KPGQNPYFRPGRK
+737 QPGRNPHFRPRRP

>member
-1 MKSMSATNSS
+1 
-11 PEQPGQSGNPGQP
+11 
-24 GEFDHA
+24 
-30 GEFRQSG
+30 
-37 ETPPGITPAG
+37 
-47 EAASSAVPDASAGAA
+47 
-62 AGVGADGTADGT
+62 
-74 ASGAQPGEAR
+74 
-84 SSAIMAA
+84 MAA
-91 GTLVSRI
+91 GTLVSRF

-181 LLAPFVIELTTQGYS
+181 LLAPWVIELTTQGYS
-196 PQQKA
+196 PEQKS
-201 LAVTFAFWCL
+201 LAVSFAFWCL

-244 IVAILGLGMFIW
+244 IVAIAGLGMFIF
-256 IFGANVANPHTL
+256 ILGANVTNPHTL
-268 DNWGETQTILVAGFS
+268 DTWGPFQTFLVAGFS
-283 TLGVIAQTAI
+283 TVGVVAQTAI
-293 LLIPVFRL
+293 LLVPVLRL

-317 HAARLSVWTLLTA
+317 QAAKLSVWTLLTA

-344 TIPGAERLRLQKAG
+344 TIPGAERLRLERAG
-358 DLDAAALLPGNAV
+358 NLAAAATLPGNAV

-392 VLFNRMTRASQDGN
+392 VLFNRMTRAVQDGN
-406 RDELRNALS
+406 RGELRDALS
-415 QGLRTMAV
+415 HGLRTMAV

-444 GGLRTDGV
+444 GGKVQDGV

-499 VAAFFIQF
+499 VAAFCIQF
-507 LPIDQIIFAIA
+507 LPFDRIIFAIA

-527 SVIVSAFFLRRLL
+527 SVIVGAHFLRRLL

-564 AGAGALWLLGN
+564 AGAGALWLMGS
-575 YSPVGFVWTNRLTA
+575 YSADGFAWSGRIEA

-600 LAVYLLLLKLFR
+600 LVAYLFLLKLFH
-612 VTELQDLLRPLLGRL
+612 VTELRDLLQPLLGRL
-627 GRGAAAPA
+627 GRGSAPGAPA
-635 AAPGGDSG
+635 G
-643 GAASASGRASA
+643 GAEGTPVGTVSGRTT
-654 PASSE
+654 P
-659 RPTAERATVSMDTGL
+659 ERATVSVDTGL

-682 DSASFRAG
+682 DAASFRAG
-690 PAPLP
+690 PQVEEPEADHSAPQPTSPDGYLAAEEVP
-695 EREEAGN
+695 NTARGSFARE
-702 RGEAK
+702 
-707 YLPEEELPGST
+707 
-718 RGGRLR
+718 
-724 DEIPLPGRRTFQG
+724 EIPLPGRRTYQG
-737 KPGQNPYFRPGRK
+737 TAGRNPYFSRRSESRR
-750 RKK
+750 RKKR

>member
-1 MKSMSATNSS
+1 MSATNPPS
-11 PEQPGQSGNPGQP
+11 
-24 GEFDHA
+24 DKA
-30 GEFRQSG
+30 G
-37 ETPPGITPAG
+37 PA
-47 EAASSAVPDASAGAA
+47 APS
-62 AGVGADGTADGT
+62 GT
-74 ASGAQPGEAR
+74 ASETR

-91 GTLVSRI
+91 GTLVSRF

-167 LAVLVLLSLTLLVT
+167 LAVLLLLGLTALVT
-181 LLAPFVIELTTQGYS
+181 LAAPWVIELTTQGYS

-201 LAVTFAFWCL
+201 LAVAFAFWCL

-235 AMWAPILNN
+235 AMWAPIMNN
-244 IVAILGLGMFIW
+244 LVAIGGLGMFIW
-256 IFGANVANPHTL
+256 IFGENAMNPHTL
-268 DNWGETQTILVAGFS
+268 DNWGPSQTLLVAGFS
-283 TLGVIAQTAI
+283 TIGVVAQTAI

-317 HAARLSVWTLLTA
+317 QAAKLSVWTLLTA

-344 TIPGAERLRLQKAG
+344 TIPGAERLRLKAAG
-358 DLDAAALLPGNAV
+358 DPAAEMLPGNAV

-406 RDELRNALS
+406 RAELRDALS
-415 QGLRTMAV
+415 HGLRTMAV

-444 GGLRTDGV
+444 GGPRQDGV

-484 RTPFYIQLV
+484 RTPFSIQLL
-493 LALVNV
+493 LAV
-499 VAAFFIQF
+499 VYVAGAFGIQF
-507 LPIDQIIFAIA
+507 LPVGQIIYAIA
-518 ILYTGGNIL
+518 LLYMVGNIL
-527 SVIVSAFFLRRLL
+527 SVIISAFFLRRLL

-553 RMGYAALGSAV
+553 RMGYAALGSAI
-564 AGAGALWLLGN
+564 AGAGALWLMGS
-575 YSPVGFVWTNRLTA
+575 YSADGFAWSGRPAA
-589 LVTIVVVGPVM
+589 LVTVVVVGPIM
-600 LAVYLLLLKLFR
+600 LVAYLFLLKIFH
-612 VTELQDLLRPLLGRL
+612 VAELGDLMRPLLGRL
-627 GRGAAAPA
+627 GRGTGPSGGTGGTPA
-635 AAPGGDSG
+635 AVDDV
-643 GAASASGRASA
+643 SAT
-654 PASSE
+654 E
-659 RPTAERATVSMDTGL
+659 RPTPERATVSVDTGL

-682 DSASFRAG
+682 DAVSFRAG
-690 PAPLP
+690 PEPERQAAPLVP
-695 EREEAGN
+695 ETLPGEPGMRAASGPGEGAHGETAG
-702 RGEAK
+702 GTEPAAE
-707 YLPEEELPGST
+707 YLPVEDVPGT
-718 RGGRLR
+718 ARGGLLR

-737 KPGQNPYFRPGRK
+737 QAGQNPHFKPRRP

>member
-1 MKSMSATNSS
+1 MSSAKPT
-11 PEQPGQSGNPGQP
+11 PAHSGTA
-24 GEFDHA
+24 DSKA
-30 GEFRQSG
+30 VQSG
-37 ETPPGITPAG
+37 E
-47 EAASSAVPDASAGAA
+47 V
-62 AGVGADGTADGT
+62 
-74 ASGAQPGEAR
+74 R

-91 GTLVSRI
+91 GTLVSRF
-98 LGFGKTWM
+98 LGFAKTWM
-106 LGAALGLGSTVNDT
+106 LAAALGLGSTVNDT

-153 APDRGADYISRLLT
+153 APDKGADYISRLLT
-167 LAVLVLLSLTLLVT
+167 LAVLVLLALTLAVT
-181 LLAPFVIELTTQGYS
+181 LLAPWVIELTTQGYS

-201 LAVTFAFWCL
+201 LAVSFAFWCL

-223 TQVLNANGAFGP
+223 TQVLNAHGAFGP

-244 IVAILGLGMFIW
+244 IVAIAGLGMFIW
-256 IFGANVANPHTL
+256 MFGANVANPHTL
-268 DNWGETQTILVAGFS
+268 DTWDSSQTFLVAGFS
-283 TLGVIAQTAI
+283 TIGVIAQTAI
-293 LLIPVFRL
+293 LLVPVFRL

-317 HAARLSVWTLLTA
+317 HAARLSVWTLATA

-344 TIPGAERLRLQKAG
+344 TIPGAERLRLEQAG
-358 DLDAAALLPGNAV
+358 DPAADTMPGNAV

-392 VLFNRMTRASQDGN
+392 VLFNRMTRASQDGD
-406 RDELRNALS
+406 RAALRNALS
-415 QGLRTMAV
+415 HGLRTMAV

-444 GGLRTDGV
+444 GGVKQDGV

-484 RTPFYIQLV
+484 RTPFFIQLV

-499 VAAFFIQF
+499 VAAFTIQF
-507 LPIDQIIFAIA
+507 LPFDQIIFAIA

-527 SVIVSAFFLRRLL
+527 SVIVSAVFLRRLL

-553 RMGYAALGSAV
+553 RMGYAALGSAL
-564 AGAGALWLLGN
+564 AGAGALWLLGS
-575 YSPVGFVWTNRLTA
+575 YSPDGFAWSTPIAA
-589 LVTIVVVGPVM
+589 LVTIAVVGPVM
-600 LAVYLLLLKLFR
+600 LAAYLLLLKLFR
-612 VTELQDLLRPLLGRL
+612 VTELSDLLQPLLGRL
-627 GRGAAAPA
+627 RRRQAAEPGAEDLPDGAAAT
-635 AAPGGDSG
+635 
-643 GAASASGRASA
+643 RT
-654 PASSE
+654 
-659 RPTAERATVSMDTGL
+659 RPERATVSVDTGL

-682 DSASFRAG
+682 DAASFRAG
-690 PAPLP
+690 PDLGEQDERAGRAGP
-695 EREEAGN
+695 EG
-702 RGEAK
+702 G
-707 YLPEEELPGST
+707 YLPAEDLPST
-718 RGGRLR
+718 AEGGLGRG
-724 DEIPLPGRRTFQG
+724 DSPLPGRRTYQG
-737 KPGQNPYFRPGRK
+737 PAGHNPYFPFGG
-750 RKK
+750 KKKK

>member
-1 MKSMSATNSS
+1 MSATNPPS
-11 PEQPGQSGNPGQP
+11 
-24 GEFDHA
+24 DKA
-30 GEFRQSG
+30 GR
-37 ETPPGITPAG
+37 
-47 EAASSAVPDASAGAA
+47 AAPSE
-62 AGVGADGTADGT
+62 T
-74 ASGAQPGEAR
+74 ASETR

-91 GTLVSRI
+91 GTLVSRF

-167 LAVLVLLSLTLLVT
+167 LAVLLLLGLTALVT
-181 LLAPFVIELTTQGYS
+181 LAAPWVIELTTQGYS

-201 LAVTFAFWCL
+201 LAVAFAFWCL

-235 AMWAPILNN
+235 AMWAPIMNN
-244 IVAILGLGMFIW
+244 LVAIGGLGMFIW
-256 IFGANVANPHTL
+256 VFGENRINPHTL
-268 DNWGETQTILVAGFS
+268 DNWGPSQTLLVAGFS
-283 TLGVIAQTAI
+283 TIGVVAQTAI
-293 LLIPVFRL
+293 LLIPVIRL

-306 PRFGWRGVGLG
+306 PRVGWRGVGLG
-317 HAARLSVWTLLTA
+317 QAAKLSVWTLLTA

-344 TIPGAERLRLQKAG
+344 TIPGAERLRLKEAG
-358 DLDAAALLPGNAV
+358 DPAAEMLPGNAV

-406 RDELRNALS
+406 RAELRDALS
-415 QGLRTMAV
+415 HGLRTMAV

-444 GGLRTDGV
+444 GGPRQDGV

-484 RTPFYIQLV
+484 RTPFHIQLL
-493 LALVNV
+493 LAV
-499 VAAFFIQF
+499 VYVAGAFGIQF
-507 LPIDQIIFAIA
+507 LPVGQIIYAIA
-518 ILYTGGNIL
+518 ILYMVGNIL
-527 SVIVSAFFLRRLL
+527 SVIISAYFLRRFL

-553 RMGYAALGSAV
+553 RMGYAALGSAI
-564 AGAGALWLLGN
+564 AGAGALWLMGS
-575 YSPVGFVWTNRLTA
+575 YSADGFAWSGRPAA
-589 LVTIVVVGPVM
+589 LVTVIVVGPIM
-600 LAVYLLLLKLFR
+600 LVVYLFLLKIFH
-612 VTELQDLLRPLLGRL
+612 VAELRDLMRPLLGRL
-627 GRGAAAPA
+627 GRGTGP
-635 AAPGGDSG
+635 SG
-643 GAASASGRASA
+643 GAGGTPPSAAGAEVTG
-654 PASSE
+654 PE
-659 RPTAERATVSMDTGL
+659 RPTPERATVAVDTGL

-682 DSASFRAG
+682 DAVSFRAG
-690 PAPLP
+690 PVP
-695 EREEAGN
+695 ERQASPWAPETLRGN
-702 RGEAK
+702 PGVPAASGPGEGANGETDGIAVEGTEPATG
-707 YLPEEELPGST
+707 YLPAEDVPGT
-718 RGGRLR
+718 ARGGLLR

-737 KPGQNPYFRPGRK
+737 QAGQNPHFKPRRP

>member
-1 MKSMSATNSS
+1 MSATNFPSDKAR
-11 PEQPGQSGNPGQP
+11 G
-24 GEFDHA
+24 D
-30 GEFRQSG
+30 G
-37 ETPPGITPAG
+37 ETQPNA
-47 EAASSAVPDASAGAA
+47 
-62 AGVGADGTADGT
+62 
-74 ASGAQPGEAR
+74 AQPGETR

-91 GTLVSRI
+91 GTLVSRF

-106 LGAALGLGSTVNDT
+106 LGAALGLSSTVNDT

-167 LAVLVLLSLTLLVT
+167 LAVLVLVGLTALVT
-181 LLAPFVIELTTQGYS
+181 LAAPWIIDLTTQGYS
-196 PQQKA
+196 PPQKA
-201 LAVTFAFWCL
+201 LAIAFAFWCL

-244 IVAILGLGMFIW
+244 LVAIGGLGMFIW
-256 IFGANVANPHTL
+256 IYGANEINPHTL
-268 DNWGETQTILVAGFS
+268 DNWGPTQTLFVAGFS
-283 TLGVIAQTAI
+283 TIGVVAQTAI
-293 LLIPVFRL
+293 LLVPVFRL

-317 HAARLSVWTLLTA
+317 QAAKLSVWTLLTA

-344 TIPGAERLRLQKAG
+344 TIPGAERLRLERAG
-358 DLDAAALLPGNAV
+358 DPAADFLPGNAV

-406 RDELRNALS
+406 RAELREALS
-415 QGLRTMAV
+415 HGLRTMAV

-444 GGLRTDGV
+444 GGDKQDGV

-484 RTPFYIQLV
+484 RTPFYIQLL
-493 LALVNV
+493 LAV
-499 VAAFFIQF
+499 VYVAGAFAIQF
-507 LPIDQIIFAIA
+507 LPVGQVIYAIA
-518 ILYTGGNIL
+518 ILYMVGNIL
-527 SVIVSAFFLRRLL
+527 SVIISAYFLRRLL

-553 RMGYAALGSAV
+553 RMGYAGLGSAI
-564 AGAGALWLLGN
+564 AGAGALWLMGS
-575 YSPVGFVWTNRLTA
+575 YSPDGFAWSDRLAA
-589 LVTIVVVGPVM
+589 LVTVIVVGPVM
-600 LAVYLLLLKLFR
+600 LVAYLFLLKIFH
-612 VTELQDLLRPLLGRL
+612 VSELRDLLRPLLGRL
-627 GRGAAAPA
+627 GRAPA
-635 AAPGGDSG
+635 GPTDSAPGTPPPSGSG
-643 GAASASGRASA
+643 GTSETG
-654 PASSE
+654 PPTSE
-659 RPTAERATVSMDTGL
+659 RTTPERATVSVDTGL

-682 DSASFRAG
+682 DAVSFRAG
-690 PAPLP
+690 PVPDAAA
-695 EREEAGN
+695 ERTAAASPSADAGN
-702 RGEAK
+702 GAEGG
-707 YLPEEELPGST
+707 YLPAEDVPGT
-718 RGGRLR
+718 ARGGRLR
-724 DEIPLPGRRTFQG
+724 EEIPLPGRRTYQG
-737 KPGQNPYFRPGRK
+737 PAGQNPHFKQRRP

>member
-1 MKSMSATNSS
+1 MTESKTV
-11 PEQPGQSGNPGQP
+11 QQ
-24 GEFDHA
+24 
-30 GEFRQSG
+30 
-37 ETPPGITPAG
+37 
-47 EAASSAVPDASAGAA
+47 
-62 AGVGADGTADGT
+62 
-74 ASGAQPGEAR
+74 GEAR

-91 GTLVSRI
+91 GTLVSRF

-167 LAVLVLLSLTLLVT
+167 LAVLVLLGLTLLVT
-181 LLAPFVIELTTQGYS
+181 LLAPGVIELTTQGYS
-196 PQQKA
+196 AEQKS
-201 LAVTFAFWCL
+201 LAVSFAFWCL

-244 IVAILGLGMFIW
+244 IVAIAGLGMFIW
-256 IFGANVANPHTL
+256 ILGPNVTNPHNL
-268 DNWGETQTILVAGFS
+268 DNWGPTQTLLVAGFS
-283 TLGVIAQTAI
+283 TIGVVAQTAI

-306 PRFGWRGVGLG
+306 PKFGWRGVGLG
-317 HAARLSVWTLLTA
+317 QAAKLSVWTLLTA

-344 TIPGAERLRLQKAG
+344 TIPGTERLRLERAG
-358 DLDAAALLPGNAV
+358 DPAANFLPGNAV

-392 VLFNRMTRASQDGN
+392 VLFNRMTRASQDGDRAGL
-406 RDELRNALS
+406 RDALS
-415 QGLRTMAV
+415 HGLRTMAV

-444 GGLRTDGV
+444 GGKVQDGV

-493 LALVNV
+493 LAIVNV
-499 VAAFFIQF
+499 VAAFAIQF
-507 LPIDQIIFAIA
+507 LPFDQIIFAIA

-527 SVIVSAFFLRRLL
+527 SVVVSAFFLRRLL

-545 PRIANSYI
+545 PRVANSYI
-553 RMGYAALGSAV
+553 RMGYAALGSAL
-564 AGAGALWLLGN
+564 AGAGALWLMGS
-575 YSPVGFVWTNRLTA
+575 YSADGFAWSGRIEA

-600 LAVYLLLLKLFR
+600 LVAYLFLLKLFR
-612 VTELQDLLRPLLGRL
+612 VTELRDLLQPFLGRL
-627 GRGAAAPA
+627 GRGSAAAPA
-635 AAPGGDSG
+635 EAAG
-643 GAASASGRASA
+643 GAGAGAGTAAAAAAAR
-654 PASSE
+654 E
-659 RPTAERATVSMDTGL
+659 RTTPERATVSVDTGL

-690 PAPLP
+690 PQVEEPTPHP
-695 EREEAGN
+695 EAQPTGSAG
-702 RGEAK
+702 G
-707 YLPEEELPGST
+707 YLPAEEQPSTARGSIM
-718 RGGRLR
+718 RE
-724 DEIPLPGRRTFQG
+724 EIPLPGRRTFQG
-737 KPGQNPYFRPGRK
+737 TAGRNPYFSRRSERNRR
-750 RKK
+750 RKKR

>member
-1 MKSMSATNSS
+1 MSEAKTT
-11 PEQPGQSGNPGQP
+11 QSV
-24 GEFDHA
+24 
-30 GEFRQSG
+30 QS
-37 ETPPGITPAG
+37 
-47 EAASSAVPDASAGAA
+47 
-62 AGVGADGTADGT
+62 
-74 ASGAQPGEAR
+74 GEAR

-91 GTLVSRI
+91 GTLVSRF
-98 LGFGKTWM
+98 LGFAKTWM
-106 LGAALGLGSTVNDT
+106 LGVALGLGSTVNDT

-167 LAVLVLLSLTLLVT
+167 LAVLVLLALTALVT
-181 LLAPFVIELTTQGYS
+181 LAAPLVIDLTTQGYS
-196 PQQKA
+196 EQQKA
-201 LAVTFAFWCL
+201 LAVTFALWCL

-223 TQVLNANGAFGP
+223 TQVLNAHGAFGP

-244 IVAILGLGMFIW
+244 LVAIAGLGMFIW
-256 IFGANVANPHTL
+256 ILGANIDNPHTL
-268 DNWGETQTILVAGFS
+268 DNWGPTQTFLIAGFS
-283 TLGVIAQTAI
+283 TFGVIAQTAI

-317 HAARLSVWTLLTA
+317 QAAKLSVWTLATA

-344 TIPGAERLRLQKAG
+344 TIPGAERLRLDNAG
-358 DLDAAALLPGNAV
+358 DRIAASTLPGNAV

-406 RDELRNALS
+406 KAELRDALS
-415 QGLRTMAV
+415 HGLRTMAV

-444 GGLRTDGV
+444 GGKPQDGV

-467 MSANFM
+467 LSANFM

-484 RTPFYIQLV
+484 RTPLYVQLW
-493 LALVNV
+493 LAIIYV
-499 VAAFFIQF
+499 VGAFFIQF
-507 LPIDQIIFAIA
+507 LPVGQIIYAIA
-518 ILYTGGNIL
+518 ILYTLGNIL
-527 SVIVSAFFLRRLL
+527 SVVISVVFLRRML

-553 RMGYAALGSAV
+553 RMGYAGLGSAL
-564 AGAGALWLLGN
+564 AGAGALWLLGS
-575 YSPVGFVWTNRLTA
+575 YRADGFAWSSRPAA
-589 LVTIVVVGPVM
+589 LVTVVVVGPVM
-600 LAVYLLLLKLFR
+600 LLAYLVLLRVFH
-612 VTELQDLLRPLLGRL
+612 VTELRDLMRPLMGRL
-627 GRGAAAPA
+627 GRGAPEPISGAVVEPTTAA
-635 AAPGGDSG
+635 
-643 GAASASGRASA
+643 
-654 PASSE
+654 
-659 RPTAERATVSMDTGL
+659 RATVSDDTGL

-682 DSASFRAG
+682 DAASYRAG
-690 PAPLP
+690 PAPERVPSVPAPALP
-695 EREEAGN
+695 DAP
-702 RGEAK
+702 K
-707 YLPEEELPGST
+707 TYLPEEHTPST
-718 RGGRLR
+718 ARGGRFR
-724 DEIPLPGRRTFQG
+724 PQVPLPGRRTYQG
-737 KPGQNPYFRPGRK
+737 DAGRNPYFPTHGNRGK
-750 RKK
+750 

>member
-1 MKSMSATNSS
+1 MSASNPPSS
-11 PEQPGQSGNPGQP
+11 SAGRAGSTGPAAGPAARPAAPADEPAQAGQP
-24 GEFDHA
+24 
-30 GEFRQSG
+30 
-37 ETPPGITPAG
+37 
-47 EAASSAVPDASAGAA
+47 
-62 AGVGADGTADGT
+62 TAPEPV
-74 ASGAQPGEAR
+74 APGEPSVPTGASETR

-91 GTLVSRI
+91 GTLVSRF

-106 LGAALGLGSTVNDT
+106 LGTALGLGSTVNDT

-167 LAVLVLLSLTLLVT
+167 LAVLLLLGLTALVT
-181 LLAPFVIELTTQGYS
+181 LAAPWVIELTTQGYS

-201 LAVTFAFWCL
+201 LAVAFAFWCL

-244 IVAILGLGMFIW
+244 VVAIAGLGMFIW
-256 IFGANVANPHTL
+256 IFGTNEFSPHTL
-268 DNWGETQTILVAGFS
+268 ANWGPTQTLLVAGFS
-283 TLGVIAQTAI
+283 TIGVVSQTAI
-293 LLIPVFRL
+293 LMIPVIRL

-306 PRFGWRGVGLG
+306 PKFGWRGVGLG
-317 HAARLSVWTLLTA
+317 QAAKLSVWTLLTA

-344 TIPGAERLRLQKAG
+344 TIPGAERLRLMEAG
-358 DLDAAALLPGNAV
+358 DPAAEILPGNAV

-406 RDELRNALS
+406 RAELRDALS
-415 QGLRTMAV
+415 HGLRTMAV

-444 GGLRTDGV
+444 GGLRQDGV

-484 RTPFYIQLV
+484 RTPFYVQLL
-493 LALVNV
+493 LAV
-499 VAAFFIQF
+499 VYVAGAFAIQF
-507 LPIDQIIFAIA
+507 MPVGQIIYAIA
-518 ILYTGGNIL
+518 ILYMVGNIL
-527 SVIVSAFFLRRLL
+527 SVVISAFFLRRLL

-564 AGAGALWLLGN
+564 AGAGALWLMGS
-575 YSPVGFVWTNRLTA
+575 YSPDGFAWSDRLAA
-589 LVTIVVVGPVM
+589 LVTLIVVGPIM
-600 LAVYLLLLKLFR
+600 LVVYVFLLKIFH
-612 VTELQDLLRPLLGRL
+612 VSELRDLLRPLLGRL
-627 GRGAAAPA
+627 GRGGAGPS
-635 AAPGGDSG
+635 AAPGGTPPSP
-643 GAASASGRASA
+643 ASGSGSRAEA
-654 PASSE
+654 E
-659 RPTAERATVSMDTGL
+659 RPTPERATVSVDTGL

-682 DSASFRAG
+682 DATSFRAG
-690 PAPLP
+690 PAP
-695 EREEAGN
+695 ERHAPAAPAAAPSENGT
-702 RGEAK
+702 GE
-707 YLPEEELPGST
+707 YLPAEDVPGT
-718 RGGRLR
+718 ARGGLLR
-724 DEIPLPGRRTFQG
+724 EEIPLPGRRTFQG
-737 KPGQNPYFRPGRK
+737 RPGRNPHFRPRRP

>member
-1 MKSMSATNSS
+1 MNSMSATNSPS
-11 PEQPGQSGNPGQP
+11 DKARG
-24 GEFDHA
+24 A
-30 GEFRQSG
+30 GETQPDAAQHG
-37 ETPPGITPAG
+37 ET
-47 EAASSAVPDASAGAA
+47 
-62 AGVGADGTADGT
+62 
-74 ASGAQPGEAR
+74 R

-91 GTLVSRI
+91 GTLVSRF

-106 LGAALGLGSTVNDT
+106 LGAALGLSSTVNDT

-167 LAVLVLLSLTLLVT
+167 LAVLLLLGLTALVT
-181 LLAPFVIELTTQGYS
+181 LAAPWIIDLTTQGYS

-201 LAVTFAFWCL
+201 LAIAFAFWCL

-244 IVAILGLGMFIW
+244 LVAIGGLGMFIW
-256 IFGANVANPHTL
+256 IYGANEINPHTL
-268 DNWGETQTILVAGFS
+268 DNWGPSQTLFVAGFS
-283 TLGVIAQTAI
+283 TIGVVAQTAI

-317 HAARLSVWTLLTA
+317 QAARLSVWTLLTA

-344 TIPGAERLRLQKAG
+344 TIPGAARLRLEAAG
-358 DLDAAALLPGNAV
+358 DPAADFLPGNAV

-381 PHSII
+381 PHSVI

-392 VLFNRMTRASQDGN
+392 VLFNRMTRASQDGSKA
-406 RDELRNALS
+406 ELRDALS
-415 QGLRTMAV
+415 HGLRTMAV

-444 GGLRTDGV
+444 GGDKQDGV

-484 RTPFYIQLV
+484 RTPFYVQLL
-493 LALVNV
+493 LAFVY
-499 VAAFFIQF
+499 VAGAFAIQF
-507 LPIDQIIFAIA
+507 LPVGQIIYAIA
-518 ILYTGGNIL
+518 ILYMAGNIL
-527 SVIVSAFFLRRLL
+527 SVVISAYFLRRLL

-553 RMGYAALGSAV
+553 RMGYAGLGSAI
-564 AGAGALWLLGN
+564 AAAGALWLMGG
-575 YSPVGFVWTNRLTA
+575 YDPDGFAWTDRLAA
-589 LVTIVVVGPVM
+589 LVTVVVVGPVM
-600 LAVYLLLLKLFR
+600 LAAYLVLLKVFR
-612 VTELQDLLRPLLGRL
+612 VSELRDLLRPLVGRL
-627 GRGAAAPA
+627 GRGSGPEDRGPGAPLPSGPG
-635 AAPGGDSG
+635 APPSG
-643 GAASASGRASA
+643 T
-654 PASSE
+654 E
-659 RPTAERATVSMDTGL
+659 RTTPERATVSVDTGML
-674 IPRISGEF
+674 PRISGEF
-682 DSASFRAG
+682 DAVSFRAG
-690 PAPLP
+690 PVP
-695 EREEAGN
+695 ERVPEPVLPAEPG
-702 RGEAK
+702 RGTGET
-707 YLPEEELPGST
+707 YLPAEDIPST
-718 RGGRLR
+718 ARGGLLK

-737 KPGQNPYFRPGRK
+737 PAGKNPNFTSKRP

>member
-1 MKSMSATNSS
+1 MKTM
-11 PEQPGQSGNPGQP
+11 
-24 GEFDHA
+24 
-30 GEFRQSG
+30 
-37 ETPPGITPAG
+37 
-47 EAASSAVPDASAGAA
+47 SSAKPAPVPSGSADSKA
-62 AGVGADGTADGT
+62 VQ
-74 ASGAQPGEAR
+74 SGEAR
-84 SSAIMAA
+84 SSAVMAA
-91 GTLVSRI
+91 GTLVSRF
-98 LGFGKTWM
+98 LGFAKTWM
-106 LGAALGLGSTVNDT
+106 LAAALGLGSTVNDT

-153 APDRGADYISRLLT
+153 SPDKGADYISRLLT
-167 LAVLVLLSLTLLVT
+167 LAVLVLLVLTLLVT
-181 LLAPFVIELTTQGYS
+181 LLAPSVIQLTTQGYS

-201 LAVTFAFWCL
+201 LAVSFAFWCL

-223 TQVLNANGAFGP
+223 TQVLNAHGAFGP
-235 AMWAPILNN
+235 AMWAPIINN
-244 IVAILGLGMFIW
+244 IVAIAGLGMFIA
-256 IFGANVANPHTL
+256 IMGANAANPHTI
-268 DNWGETQTILVAGFS
+268 DNWGSFQTILVAGFS
-283 TLGVIAQTAI
+283 TIGVVAQTAI

-317 HAARLSVWTLLTA
+317 HAAKLSVWTLATA

-344 TIPGAERLRLQKAG
+344 TIPGTERLRLQQAG
-358 DLDAAALLPGNAV
+358 DPAAASIPGNAV

-392 VLFNRMTRASQDGN
+392 VLFNRMTRASQDGD
-406 RDELRNALS
+406 RAALRSALS
-415 QGLRTMAV
+415 HGLRTMAV

-444 GGLRTDGV
+444 GNVRQDGV

-484 RTPFYIQLV
+484 RTPFFIQLV
-493 LALVNV
+493 LAMVNV
-499 VAAFFIQF
+499 AAAFAIQF
-507 LPIDQIIFAIA
+507 LPFDHIIFAIA

-527 SVIVSAFFLRRLL
+527 SVIVSAIFLRRLL

-545 PRIANSYI
+545 PRIASSYI
-553 RMGYAALGSAV
+553 RMGYAALGSAL
-564 AGAGALWLLGN
+564 AGAVALWLLGS
-575 YSPVGFVWTNRLTA
+575 YSPDGFAWSDRIAA

-600 LAVYLLLLKLFR
+600 LAAYLLLLKLFR
-612 VTELQDLLRPLLGRL
+612 VTELEDLLQPLLGRL
-627 GRGAAAPA
+627 RRRRAAEPGTEAGSEALAEGTTEVRRAP
-635 AAPGGDSG
+635 
-643 GAASASGRASA
+643 
-654 PASSE
+654 
-659 RPTAERATVSMDTGL
+659 ERATISVDTGL

-682 DSASFRAG
+682 DAASFRAG
-690 PAPLP
+690 PDI
-695 EREEAGN
+695 REEDSFPYGRPAGPE
-702 RGEAK
+702 GG
-707 YLPEEELPGST
+707 YLPAEDLPST
-718 RGGRLR
+718 ALGGLGRG
-724 DEIPLPGRRTFQG
+724 DVPLPGRRTYQG
-737 KPGQNPYFRPGRK
+737 PAGHNPYFPFS
-750 RKK
+750 RKKKK

>member
-1 MKSMSATNSS
+1 MSAANPAT
-11 PEQPGQSGNPGQP
+11 PEPG
-24 GEFDHA
+24 
-30 GEFRQSG
+30 
-37 ETPPGITPAG
+37 
-47 EAASSAVPDASAGAA
+47 SAESQ
-62 AGVGADGTADGT
+62 ADSRTV
-74 ASGAQPGEAR
+74 QRGEAR

-91 GTLVSRI
+91 GTLVSRF

-106 LGAALGLGSTVNDT
+106 LGFALGLGSTVNDT

-153 APDRGADYISRLLT
+153 GPDRGADYISRLLT
-167 LAVLVLLSLTLLVT
+167 LAVLVLVSLTLLVT
-181 LLAPFVIELTTQGYS
+181 LLAPWVIELTTQGYS
-196 PQQKA
+196 PEQKS
-201 LAVTFAFWCL
+201 LAVSFAFWCL

-244 IVAILGLGMFIW
+244 IVAIAGLGMFIW
-256 IFGANVANPHTL
+256 ILGPNLTNPHTL
-268 DNWGETQTILVAGFS
+268 DNWGPTQTFLVAGFS
-283 TLGVIAQTAI
+283 TIGVVAQTAI

-301 RLGLR
+301 RLRLR

-317 HAARLSVWTLLTA
+317 QAAKLSVWTLLTA

-344 TIPGAERLRLQKAG
+344 TIPGAERLRLERAG
-358 DLDAAALLPGNAV
+358 DLTAAATLPGNAV

-392 VLFNRMTRASQDGN
+392 VLFNRMTRAVQDGN
-406 RDELRNALS
+406 RAELRDALS
-415 QGLRTMAV
+415 HGLRTMAV

-444 GGLRTDGV
+444 GGKEQDGV

-499 VAAFFIQF
+499 VAAFSIQF
-507 LPIDQIIFAIA
+507 LPFDQIIFAIA

-527 SVIVSAFFLRRLL
+527 SVVVSAFFLRRLL

-564 AGAGALWLLGN
+564 AGAGGLWLMGS
-575 YSPVGFVWTNRLTA
+575 YSADGFAWSGRIEA

-600 LAVYLLLLKLFR
+600 LVAYLMLLKLFR
-612 VTELQDLLRPLLGRL
+612 VTELRDLLQPLLGRL
-627 GRGAAAPA
+627 GRRSAPA
-635 AAPGGDSG
+635 AAGPEEPSAGTPAGTP
-643 GAASASGRASA
+643 AARGRA
-654 PASSE
+654 
-659 RPTAERATVSMDTGL
+659 TAERATVSVDTGL

-682 DSASFRAG
+682 DAASFRAG
-690 PAPLP
+690 PQV
-695 EREEAGN
+695 EEPVQHHDGQGPASAD
-702 RGEAK
+702 E
-707 YLPEEELPGST
+707 YLPAEEVPNTARGSIM
-718 RGGRLR
+718 RE
-724 DEIPLPGRRTFQG
+724 EIPLPGRRTFQG
-737 KPGQNPYFRPGRK
+737 TAGRNPYFSRHR
-750 RKK
+750 RKKR